1 MKRLYATTDPTEAEL
16 IRAHLRD
23 AGIESS
29 LDNQLGAAYAI
40 GIPTAASPL
49 GIYVRDEDA
58 AEAAEIL
65 ALHFEKKDDIGE
77 PDPDAP
83 PPLTPE
89 EAAQFEEKVRRG
101 KPRRRLWLAL
111 IWFLP
116 NVAAVISSA
125 LTGEWAIAV
134 VAFVTLLCFV
144 GILWAINALAGLNR
158 KDKEPA
164 P

>member
-1 MKRLYATTDPTEAEL
+1 
-16 IRAHLRD
+16 
-23 AGIESS
+23 
-29 LDNQLGAAYAI
+29 
-40 GIPTAASPL
+40 
-49 GIYVRDEDA
+49 
-58 AEAAEIL
+58 
-65 ALHFEKKDDIGE
+65 
-77 PDPDAP
+77 
-83 PPLTPE
+83 
-89 EAAQFEEKVRRG
+89 
-101 KPRRRLWLAL
+101 LAL